1 MGKYKEL
8 NEKLI
13 SIVEANIDPNFRD
26 LLKSNKEKQ
35 LARRAKDFD
44 RAKERFEN
52 GYDSEEEFAVE
63 QKKVKKTRQNDILK
77 YLGTFIDVKNCTIE
91 SISTEGLKS
100 AKLRKILKEKAP
112 CLLIEARR
120 ISDWERVDNQKLYS
134 VYYCYINSENRLEIS
149 PKWGQR
155 DTSVGDAISANTFMA
170 ELNSGDLG
178 PYVYIATGE
187 EIEKVRQE
195 KGRGAFGYRQD
206 YTIER
211 QTKGAQKRNYVYG
224 LDKSGYDAERLIDDL
239 QKRLAQYKLNKGAYT
254 DEIQQVIDVYEKGLE
269 KYKQSVNNWNPR
281 KNTWRDK
288 PNKDLASKLDM
299 LGSYLNSIDSALE
312 SKDGKQ
318 VKSSLASAKS
328 YAKDVV
334 KFL

>member
-44 RAKERFEN
+44 RAKERFEK
-52 GYDSEEEFAVE
+52 GYDSEEEFAIE
-63 QKKVKKTRQNDILK
+63 QKRAKKTKQNDILK
-77 YLGTFIDVKNCTIE
+77 YLGTFIDVSNCTIE

-100 AKLRKILKEKAP
+100 AKLRKILKEKVP
-112 CLLIEARR
+112 CLLIEARG
-120 ISDWERVDNQKLYS
+120 ISDWERVDDQKLYS

-155 DTSVGDAISANTFMA
+155 GTSVGDAISANTFMA
-170 ELNSGDLG
+170 ELNSGDVG

-187 EIEKVRQE
+187 EIEKVRQA
-195 KGRGAFGYRQD
+195 KGRGAYGYNQD

-211 QTKGAQKRNYVYG
+211 QTKGGQKRNHIWG
-224 LDKSGYDAERLIDDL
+224 LDKSGYDADTIIKNL
-239 QKRLAQYKLNKGAYT
+239 QKRLAQYKLSKGSFAN
-254 DEIQQVIDVYEKGLE
+254 DLQEVIDAYEKGLE
-269 KYKQSVNNWNPR
+269 KYKQSVSDWNPR
-281 KNTWRDK
+281 KGSWQDK
-288 PNKDLASKLDM
+288 PNTGLADNLDELGRYLKGIDNALAANDGDTVSSKLGWAQEIVKHM
-299 LGSYLNSIDSALE
+299 TKYL
-312 SKDGKQ
+312 
-318 VKSSLASAKS
+318 
-328 YAKDVV
+328 
-334 KFL
+334 